1 MATDLSSTECRL
13 LLDRLVA
20 GQPPPIPLAHRFLVG
35 FDDLLVRWRNDM
47 ASYVSEGGSLLR
59 IVAAPVGEGKTHL
72 ARALQAI
79 AAEMD
84 FLNCH
89 IDAQSQHTD
98 DDLSLH
104 GALCGSLLTPSAVL
118 EEQSESGLLA
128 VFRHVADRISEADAR
143 KAVQS
148 VDVPVAFL
156 RDLIPRVIGAL
167 RRWEDARVLSIQA
180 PDVAVALR
188 LIAGQQVDATR
199 SLRRLRLTYDGPVL
213 RAMARTPG
221 KRDAKLWIE
230 SLLRILPRL
239 GFRGVLVSI
248 DEHDYANQRLLDR
261 HIVQLRRLADGLA
274 SGHLPGVFVVLF
286 VLDDFRTR
294 VDEQHS
300 ALAQRIHPILRGR
313 VPNRILSKLAELR
326 DTDGSDFLVAIG
338 QRLHGLVNGIGQ
350 AWPATIEARCCDLA
364 KANSRL
370 GGPDTR
376 AFVKSFAGFLQET
389 YDN

>member
-1 MATDLSSTECRL
+1 MADLSPIECRL
-13 LLDRLVA
+13 LLHKLVA

-35 FDDLLVRWRNDM
+35 FDDLLVRWRDDM
-47 ASYVSEGGSLLR
+47 ARYVAEGGSLLR
-59 IVAAPVGEGKTHL
+59 IVAAPTGEGKTHL
-72 ARALQAI
+72 AHAIQAI
-79 AAEMD
+79 AAELG

-104 GALCGSLLTPSAVL
+104 GALCDGLATPSAVL
-118 EEQSESGLLA
+118 EDQSESGLIA
-128 VFRHVADRISEADAR
+128 VFRHVADRINEADAR
-143 KAVQS
+143 KALQS
-148 VDVPVAFL
+148 ADVPVAFL
-156 RDLIPRVIGAL
+156 RDLVPRIIGAL

-180 PDVAVALR
+180 PDVAVVLR

-199 SLRRLRLTYDGPVL
+199 SLRRLRLRYDGPAL
-213 RAMARTPG
+213 RAMPRTPG

-248 DEHDYANQRLLDR
+248 DEHDRANQRLLDR
-261 HIVQLRRLADGLA
+261 HIVQLRRLADRLA
-274 SGHLPGVFVVLF
+274 AGHLPGVFVVLF

-300 ALAQRIHPILRGR
+300 ALAQRIHPIFRGR
-313 VPNRILSKLAELR
+313 VPNRILSTLAELR

-338 QRLHGLVNGIGQ
+338 RRLHELVSGDGNP
-350 AWPATIEARCCDLA
+350 WPPTIEACCWKLA
-364 KANSRL
+364 KANGRL

-376 AFVKSFAGFLQET
+376 AFVKSFAGLLQET
-389 YDN
+389 YDNY